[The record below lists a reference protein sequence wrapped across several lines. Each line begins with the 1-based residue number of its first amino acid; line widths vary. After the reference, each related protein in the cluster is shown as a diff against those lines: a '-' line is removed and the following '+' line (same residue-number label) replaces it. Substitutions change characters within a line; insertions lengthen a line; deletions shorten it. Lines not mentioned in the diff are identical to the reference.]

1 MLTRRDWRGE
11 AVMALIAGILILLVG
26 FGVVFEVITSA
37 MGIAGQEKSTFWR
50 LLAGLLAL
58 QVPTLALTHGFLRVH
73 QTGWLKGFGL
83 AWNSMAWKWGLSIA
97 VGAVLVG
104 YPIEYGVF
112 ELMRVFGHKPESQLA
127 VRFLTE
133 APGWQRVIIGFLAV
147 VPAAI
152 AEESLFRGVLYSAGR
167 DFGYPKV
174 AIAGTAL
181 IFGLAHA
188 HVAAFIPLTLLGAG
202 LAWGYERTGNLV
214 TCYIAHAAYNAI
226 GLAVAVSGIGG
237 E

>member
-1 MLTRRDWRGE
+1 
-11 AVMALIAGILILLVG
+11 MALVAGILILLVG
-26 FGVVFEVITSA
+26 FGVVFQVITDA
-37 MGIAGQEKSTFWR
+37 MGIAGQEGATFWR

-73 QTGWLKGFGL
+73 QTDWSRGFGL
-83 AWNSMAWKWGLSIA
+83 AWNSQAWKWGLSIA
-97 VGAVLVG
+97 VGAVVIG

-112 ELMRVFGHKPESQLA
+112 EIMRKLGNKPESQLA
-127 VRFLTE
+127 VQFLTE

-152 AEESLFRGVLYSAGR
+152 AEESLFRGVLFSAGR

-174 AIAGTAL
+174 AIAITAL
-181 IFGLAHA
+181 LFGLAHA
-188 HVAAFIPLTLLGAG
+188 HLAAFIPLTLLGAG
-202 LAWGYERTGNLV
+202 LAWGYERTGNLT
-214 TCYIAHAAYNAI
+214 TCYIAHATYNAI
-226 GLAVAVSGIGG
+226 GLAVAVSGIGV